1 MSDALASCVGDTEYF
16 FETVLSRAHLY
27 RPAAFDTDAVPVSTA
42 EIDDCVTG
50 RPLPA
55 SSVRMAKD
63 NQLLDEKLYLMDVG
77 PDYVGPRDTIDPV
90 KVSRLIDAGATLVVR
105 PASLHLPRLRRFCKD
120 IEMRVGQGVDAD
132 LFITPS
138 NARGFEIHADA
149 AESLV
154 IQLRGSKN
162 WTLYEPVRPWEHRSF
177 GIDPPAELSPAAEYT
192 LDPGDFLY
200 VPRGM
205 PHLARTADSLSVHV
219 TISINA
225 IRWSDL
231 LTSLMQTALGAPSFA
246 GPVPLGDDLVAAIRE
261 ELPRQAARLAQ
272 AVQQAAAGE
281 GVLEQI
287 LRSDD
292 SMLDAV
298 RSNLLSDLIT
308 GTDITAVDRLRLR
321 PGVWPVVHRGGQETA
336 IQTGRSRFRVSG
348 GAADACEVLMRAP
361 AYVKDLADDART
373 ALQAAEALF
382 QYGIAERCPD

>member
-1 MSDALASCVGDTEYF
+1 MSDALASCVGDTDYF

-27 RPAAFDTDAVPVSTA
+27 RPAAFDEGAVPVSTA
-42 EIDDCVTG
+42 EIDDCVTS
-50 RPLPA
+50 RPLAA

-63 NQLLDEKLYLMDVG
+63 NQLLDQKLYLMDVG
-77 PDYVGPRDTIDPV
+77 PSYVGPRDTIDPV
-90 KVSRLIDAGATLVVR
+90 KVSRLIDAGATLVIR

-120 IEMRVGQGVDAD
+120 IEMQVGQGVDAD

-154 IQLRGSKN
+154 IQLQGSKH

-177 GIDPPAELSPAAEYT
+177 GIDPPAELSPVAEYT
-192 LDPGDFLY
+192 LNPGDFLY

-205 PHLARTADSLSVHV
+205 PHLARTADTLSVHV

-231 LTSLMQTALGAPSFA
+231 LTSVIQTALGAPSFA
-246 GPVPLGDDLVAAIRE
+246 GPVPLRDNLVSAIRE
-261 ELPRQAARLAQ
+261 ELPQQMARLGQ
-272 AVQQAAAGE
+272 VVQQAAAAE
-281 GVLEQI
+281 GVLDQI

-298 RSNLLSDLIT
+298 RSNLLSELVT
-308 GTDITAVDRLRLR
+308 GTKADVADKVRLR
-321 PGVWPVVHRGGQETA
+321 PGVWPVVHRGGQDTA

-348 GAADACEVLMRAP
+348 SAADACEVLMRAP
-361 AYVKDLADDART
+361 TYVKDLAEDT
-373 ALQAAEALF
+373 QAALEAVEVLF